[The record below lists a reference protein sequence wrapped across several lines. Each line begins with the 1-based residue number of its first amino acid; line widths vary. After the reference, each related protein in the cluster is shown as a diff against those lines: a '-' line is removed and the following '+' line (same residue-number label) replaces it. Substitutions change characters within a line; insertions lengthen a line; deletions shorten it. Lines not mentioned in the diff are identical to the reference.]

1 MKWIKDRNK
10 FLNEAKLRDV
20 IFARQAKEVSRIWGE
35 KFLDYEEVT
44 ATDRIKQG
52 KWKLSDEDKNR
63 VLGKFFDCNMTA
75 VNDTFTVLPD
85 KFAEVLAQS
94 VDLDLIGRS
103 RNEKFKIIATDIN
116 IKNPSIDQIAII
128 FDSIFRKIAV
138 SETMATE
145 IIQKGED
152 GRPLKDEGGN
162 MIKVTKAKGEL
173 VFSNNLVNINT
184 FVDDFNRCFPED
196 KVNVNFQNNDVMR
209 LRSAASIDENHEFEV
224 DFKIFDKDMYLSIN
238 HNPKD
243 ILNMSISKFYASCQH
258 LYSGGYREQVLGN
271 VFDPNSIPA
280 FLTFET
286 PIFWNKEKISDQL
299 PLSRMMIRNIETF
312 DAQEESKIFFDR
324 AYPDRMKEIF
334 GEMVEKYSDMKQTA
348 DENSRLTYIFTP
360 DIDSEDK
367 VRDPYMDRIGIKRKP
382 YIGKNTKTLY
392 LNRMHDWSN
401 VKIAPDAKIKELII
415 ETTDIPEDLMKVPL
429 NPDWVKF
436 KYLTIN
442 TLSNFDKIKTDSIAF
457 DKCKL
462 DTSVLDEMN
471 KVNSNIKKLQ
481 IISCDLTGE
490 LGFSQFQNLEELH
503 IIYTLDTIEEI
514 KDLTENLGIKKL
526 VLSGDL
532 IRDKEA
538 KAQINQVRNRG
549 IKVEIVGPVI

>member
-1 MKWIKDRNK
+1 
-10 FLNEAKLRDV
+10 
-20 IFARQAKEVSRIWGE
+20 
-35 KFLDYEEVT
+35 
-44 ATDRIKQG
+44 
-52 KWKLSDEDKNR
+52 
-63 VLGKFFDCNMTA
+63 
-75 VNDTFTVLPD
+75 
-85 KFAEVLAQS
+85 
-94 VDLDLIGRS
+94 
-103 RNEKFKIIATDIN
+103 
-116 IKNPSIDQIAII
+116 
-128 FDSIFRKIAV
+128 
-138 SETMATE
+138 
-145 IIQKGED
+145 
-152 GRPLKDEGGN
+152 
-162 MIKVTKAKGEL
+162 
-173 VFSNNLVNINT
+173 
-184 FVDDFNRCFPED
+184 
-196 KVNVNFQNNDVMR
+196 
-209 LRSAASIDENHEFEV
+209 
-224 DFKIFDKDMYLSIN
+224 
-238 HNPKD
+238 
-243 ILNMSISKFYASCQH
+243 MSISKFYASCQH

-286 PIFWNKEKISDQL
+286 PIYWNKEKISDQL

-334 GEMVEKYSDMKQTA
+334 GEMMEKYSEMKQTA
-348 DENSRLTYIFTP
+348 DENSRITYIFTP
-360 DIDSEDK
+360 DIDAEDK
-367 VRDPYMDRIGIKRKP
+367 VRDPYMDRVSLKRKP

-471 KVNSNIKKLQ
+471 KVNTNIKKLQ
-481 IISCDLTGE
+481 IVSCDLTGS
-490 LGFSQFQNLEELH
+490 LGFSQFENLEELH
-503 IIYTLDTIEEI
+503 IIYTLDTIEEL
-514 KDLTENLGIKKL
+514 KDLTENLKIKKL

-532 IRDKEA
+532 IKDKES
-538 KAQINQVRNRG
+538 KIQINQLRQRG

>member
-44 ATDRIKQG
+44 PTDKIKQG

-63 VLGKFFDCNMTA
+63 VLGKFFDCDMKAVTA
-75 VNDTFTVLPD
+75 VFDSIND
-85 KFAEVLAQS
+85 KFAEVLSQS
-94 VDLDLIGRS
+94 INLDLIRD
-103 RNEKFKIIATDIN
+103 EKFKIIATDLN
-116 IKNPSIDQIAII
+116 IKNPSIDQIAIL
-128 FDSIFRKIAV
+128 FDAIFRKISI

-145 IIQKGED
+145 VIQKDEN
-152 GRPLKDEGGN
+152 GRPVKDEGGN
-162 MIKVTKAKGEL
+162 MIKTTKEKGAL
-173 VFSNNLVNINT
+173 VFTNNLTNINS

-196 KVNVNFQNNDVMR
+196 KINANFQEGNIQR
-209 LRSAASIDENHEFEV
+209 LRSAASLDENRDYKV
-224 DFKIFDKDMYLSIN
+224 DFKIFDKDVYLSIT

-286 PIFWNKEKISDQL
+286 PIYWDNEKISDQL
-299 PLSRMMIRNIETF
+299 PLSRMVIRNIETF
-312 DAQEESKIFFDR
+312 DAQSEAKIFFDR
-324 AYPDRMKEIF
+324 AYPDRMKDVF
-334 GEMVEKYSDMKQTA
+334 GDIVERYSGMKETVE
-348 DENSRLTYIFTP
+348 DRSSVTYIFTP
-360 DIDSEDK
+360 DIDTEDK
-367 VRDPYMDRIGIKRKP
+367 VRDPYMDRLRIERKP
-382 YIGKNTKTLY
+382 YIGVNTKTLY

-415 ETTDIPEDLMKVPL
+415 ETTDIPEDLTKISL

-442 TLSNFDKIKTDSIAF
+442 TLSNFDKIKTNSIAF

-462 DTSVLDEMN
+462 DTSVLEEMN
-471 KVNSNIKKLQ
+471 KVNPNIIKLQ
-481 IISCDLTGE
+481 IVSCDLTGT
-490 LGFSQFQNLEELH
+490 LGFSQFDKLEELH
-503 IIYTLDTIEEI
+503 IVYTLDTIEEL
-514 KDLTENLGIKKL
+514 KDLTENLKIKKL

-532 IRDKEA
+532 IKDKES
-538 KAQINQVRNRG
+538 KNQVNQLRQRG

>member
-10 FLNEAKLRDV
+10 FISEAKLRDV

-44 ATDRIKQG
+44 PTDKIKQG

-75 VNDTFTVLPD
+75 VNDVFTNIPD

-94 VDLDLIGRS
+94 INLDLIRD
-103 RNEKFKIIATDIN
+103 EKFKIIATDLN
-116 IKNPSIDQIAII
+116 IKNPSIDQIAIL
-128 FDSIFRKIAV
+128 FDAIFRKISV

-145 IIQKGED
+145 VIQKDEN

-162 MIKVTKAKGEL
+162 MIKTTKEKGAL
-173 VFSNNLVNINT
+173 VFTNNLTNINT

-196 KVNVNFQNNDVMR
+196 KVNANFQEGNIQR
-209 LRSAASIDENHEFEV
+209 LRSAASIDENRDFEV

-286 PIFWNKEKISDQL
+286 PIYWNKEKISEQL

-334 GEMVEKYSDMKQTA
+334 GEMMEKYSEMKQTA
-348 DENSRLTYIFTP
+348 DENSRITYIFTP
-360 DIDSEDK
+360 DVDSEDR
-367 VRDPYMDRIGIKRKP
+367 VRDPYMDRVRLERKP

-415 ETTDIPEDLMKVPL
+415 ETTDIPEDLTKVPL

-471 KVNSNIKKLQ
+471 TVNANIKKLQ
-481 IISCDLTGE
+481 IVSCDLTGE
-490 LGFSQFQNLEELH
+490 LGFSQFKNLEELH
-503 IIYTLDTIEEI
+503 IVYTLDTIEELR
-514 KDLTENLGIKKL
+514 DLTENLGIKKL

-532 IRDKEA
+532 IKDKES
-538 KAQINQVRNRG
+538 KAQVNQLKQRG

>member
-1 MKWIKDRNK
+1 MKYIKDREK

-44 ATDRIKQG
+44 ATDKIKQG

-63 VLGKFFDCNMTA
+63 VLGKFFDCNMKSVTD
-75 VNDTFTVLPD
+75 VFDSLND
-85 KFAEVLAQS
+85 KFAQVLSQS
-94 VDLDLIGRS
+94 INLDLIRD
-103 RNEKFKIIATDIN
+103 EKFKIIATDLN
-116 IKNPSIDQIAII
+116 IKNPSIDQIAIL
-128 FDSIFRKIAV
+128 FDAIFRKIAV

-162 MIKVTKAKGEL
+162 MIKVAKAKGEL

-184 FVDDFNRCFPED
+184 FVDDFNRCFTED
-196 KVNVNFQNNDVMR
+196 KVSANFQEGNIQR
-209 LRSAASIDENHEFEV
+209 LRSVASIDENRDFEV
-224 DFKIFDKDMYLSIN
+224 DFKIFDKDMYLAIN

-258 LYSGGYREQVLGN
+258 LYSGGYREQILGN

-286 PIFWNKEKISDQL
+286 PIYWNKEKISDQL

-334 GEMVEKYSDMKQTA
+334 GEMVEKYSEMKQTA
-348 DENSRLTYIFTP
+348 DENSRITYIFTP
-360 DIDSEDK
+360 DIDTEDK
-367 VRDPYMDRIGIKRKP
+367 VRDPYMDRVSLKRKP

-415 ETTDIPEDLMKVPL
+415 ETTDIPEDLTKIPL

-471 KVNSNIKKLQ
+471 KSNPSIKKLQ
-481 IISCDLTGE
+481 IVSCDLTGE
-490 LGFSQFQNLEELH
+490 LGFSQFENLEELH
-503 IIYTLDTIEEI
+503 IVYTLDTIEEL
-514 KDLTENLGIKKL
+514 KDLTENLKIKKL

-538 KAQINQVRNRG
+538 KAQINQVRQRG

>member
-1 MKWIKDRNK
+1 MKYIKDREK

-44 ATDRIKQG
+44 ATDKIKQG

-63 VLGKFFDCNMTA
+63 VLGKFFDCNMKSVTD
-75 VNDTFTVLPD
+75 VFDSLND
-85 KFAEVLAQS
+85 KFAQVLSQS
-94 VDLDLIGRS
+94 INLDLIRD
-103 RNEKFKIIATDIN
+103 EKFKIIATDLN
-116 IKNPSIDQIAII
+116 IKNPSIDQIAIL
-128 FDSIFRKIAV
+128 FDAIFRKIAV

-162 MIKVTKAKGEL
+162 MIKVAKAKGEL

-184 FVDDFNRCFPED
+184 FVDDFNRCFTED
-196 KVNVNFQNNDVMR
+196 KVSANFQEGNIQR
-209 LRSAASIDENHEFEV
+209 LRSVASIDENRDFEV
-224 DFKIFDKDMYLSIN
+224 DFKIFDKDMYLAIN

-258 LYSGGYREQVLGN
+258 LYSGGYREQILGN

-286 PIFWNKEKISDQL
+286 PIYWNKEKISEQL

-334 GEMVEKYSDMKQTA
+334 GEMVEKYSEMKQTA
-348 DENSRLTYIFTP
+348 DENSRITYIFTP
-360 DIDSEDK
+360 DIDTEDK
-367 VRDPYMDRIGIKRKP
+367 VRDPYMDRVSLKRKP

-415 ETTDIPEDLMKVPL
+415 ETTDIPEDLTKIPL

-436 KYLTIN
+436 KYLTIK

-471 KVNSNIKKLQ
+471 KANPNIKKLQ
-481 IISCDLTGE
+481 ILSCDLTGE
-490 LGFSQFQNLEELH
+490 LGFSQFENLEELH
-503 IIYTLDTIEEI
+503 IVYTLDTIEEL
-514 KDLTENLGIKKL
+514 KDLTENLKIKKL

-538 KAQINQVRNRG
+538 KAQINQVRQRG

>member
-1 MKWIKDRNK
+1 MKDIKDREK

-44 ATDRIKQG
+44 PTDKIKQG

-63 VLGKFFDCNMTA
+63 VLGKFFDCDMTA
-75 VNDTFTVLPD
+75 VTAVFDSIND
-85 KFAEVLAQS
+85 KFAQVLSQS
-94 VDLDLIGRS
+94 INLDLIRD
-103 RNEKFKIIATDIN
+103 EKFKIIATDLN
-116 IKNPSIDQIAII
+116 IKNPSIDQIAIL
-128 FDSIFRKIAV
+128 FDAIFRKIAV

-162 MIKVTKAKGEL
+162 MIKVAKAKGEL
-173 VFSNNLVNINT
+173 IFSNNLVNIKT

-196 KVNVNFQNNDVMR
+196 KISANFEERNIQRV
-209 LRSAASIDENHEFEV
+209 RSAASIDENRDFEV

-286 PIFWNKEKISDQL
+286 PIYWNKEKISDQL

-334 GEMVEKYSDMKQTA
+334 GEMMEKYSEIKQTA
-348 DENSRLTYIFTP
+348 DENSRITYIFTP
-360 DIDSEDK
+360 DVDSEDR
-367 VRDPYMDRIGIKRKP
+367 VRDPYMDRVSLQRKP

-415 ETTDIPEDLMKVPL
+415 ETTDIPEDLMKIPL

-436 KYLTIN
+436 KYLNIK

-471 KVNSNIKKLQ
+471 TVNANIKKLQ
-481 IISCDLTGE
+481 IVSCDLTGE
-490 LGFSQFQNLEELH
+490 LGFSQFKNLEELH
-503 IIYTLDTIEEI
+503 IVYTLDTIEEL

-532 IRDKEA
+532 IKDKES
-538 KAQINQVRNRG
+538 KAQVNQLKQRG

>member
-44 ATDRIKQG
+44 PTDKIKQG

-63 VLGKFFDCNMTA
+63 VLGKFFDCDMKAVTA
-75 VNDTFTVLPD
+75 VFDSIND
-85 KFAEVLAQS
+85 KFAEVLSQS
-94 VDLDLIGRS
+94 INLDLIRD
-103 RNEKFKIIATDIN
+103 EKFKIIATDLN
-116 IKNPSIDQIAII
+116 IKNPSIDQIAIL
-128 FDSIFRKIAV
+128 FDAIFRKISI

-145 IIQKGED
+145 VIQKDEN
-152 GRPLKDEGGN
+152 GRPVKDEGGN
-162 MIKVTKAKGEL
+162 MIKTTKEKGAL
-173 VFSNNLVNINT
+173 VFTNNLTNINS
-184 FVDDFNRCFPED
+184 FVDDFNRCFPEE
-196 KVNVNFQNNDVMR
+196 KVGVNFEERNIQR
-209 LRSAASIDENHEFEV
+209 LRSAASIDENRDFEV

-286 PIFWNKEKISDQL
+286 PIYWNKEKISDQL

-334 GEMVEKYSDMKQTA
+334 GEMMEKYSEMKQTA
-348 DENSRLTYIFTP
+348 DENSRITYIFTP
-360 DIDSEDK
+360 DVDTEDR
-367 VRDPYMDRIGIKRKP
+367 VRDPYMDRVSLQRKP

-415 ETTDIPEDLMKVPL
+415 ETTDIPEDLTKVPL

-442 TLSNFDKIKTDSIAF
+442 TLSNFDKIKTNSIAF

-471 KVNSNIKKLQ
+471 TVNANIKKLQ
-481 IISCDLTGE
+481 IVSCDLTGE
-490 LGFSQFQNLEELH
+490 LGFSQFKNLEELH
-503 IIYTLDTIEEI
+503 IVYTLDTIEELR
-514 KDLTENLGIKKL
+514 DLTENLGIKKL

-532 IRDKEA
+532 IRDKES
-538 KAQINQVRNRG
+538 KAQVNQLKQRG

>member
-20 IFARQAKEVSRIWGE
+20 IFQRQAKEVSRIWGE

-44 ATDRIKQG
+44 ATDKITQG
-52 KWKLSDEDKNR
+52 KWKLSEEDKNK
-63 VLGKFFDCNMTA
+63 VLGRFFDADMQVVADIFSN
-75 VNDTFTVLPD
+75 LPD
-85 KFAEVLAQS
+85 KFADVLADS
-94 VDLDLIGRS
+94 INIELIKD
-103 RNEKFKIIATDIN
+103 EKFKVIAKDLN
-116 IKNPSIDQIAII
+116 IKNPSIDQIVII
-128 FDSIFRKIAV
+128 FDAIFRKISV

-145 IIQKGED
+145 VIQKDEN
-152 GRPLKDEGGN
+152 GRPVKDEAGN
-162 MIKVTKAKGEL
+162 MIKTTKEKGAL
-173 VFSNNLVNINT
+173 VFTNNLTNINS

-196 KVNVNFQNNDVMR
+196 KVGVNFEERNIQR
-209 LRSAASIDENHEFEV
+209 LRSAASLDENRDYKV
-224 DFKIFDKDMYLSIN
+224 DFKIFDKDVYLSIT

-258 LYSGGYREQVLGN
+258 LYNGGYREQVLGN

-286 PIFWNKEKISDQL
+286 PIYWDNEKISDQL
-299 PLSRMMIRNIETF
+299 PLSRMVIRNIETF
-312 DAQEESKIFFDR
+312 DAQSEAKIFFDR
-324 AYPDRMKEIF
+324 AYPDRMKDVF
-334 GEMVEKYSDMKQTA
+334 GDIVERYSGMKETVE
-348 DENSRLTYIFTP
+348 DRSSVTYIFTP
-360 DIDSEDK
+360 DIDTEDK
-367 VRDPYMDRIGIKRKP
+367 VRDPYMDRLRIERKP
-382 YIGKNTKTLY
+382 YIGVNTKTLY

-415 ETTDIPEDLMKVPL
+415 ETTDIPEDLTKISL

-471 KVNSNIKKLQ
+471 KVNPNIKKLQ
-481 IISCDLTGE
+481 IVSCDLTGS
-490 LGFSQFQNLEELH
+490 LGFSQFENLEELH
-503 IIYTLDTIEEI
+503 IVYTLDTIEEL
-514 KDLTENLGIKKL
+514 KDLTENLKIKKL

-532 IRDKEA
+532 IKDKES
-538 KAQINQVRNRG
+538 KIQVNQLRQRG
-549 IKVEIVGPVI
+549 IKIEIVGPVI

>member
-1 MKWIKDRNK
+1 MKYIKDREK

-44 ATDRIKQG
+44 PTDKIKQG

-63 VLGKFFDCNMTA
+63 VLGKFFDCDMTA
-75 VNDTFTVLPD
+75 VTAVFDSIND
-85 KFAEVLAQS
+85 KFAQVLSQS
-94 VDLDLIGRS
+94 INLDLIRD
-103 RNEKFKIIATDIN
+103 EKFKIIATDLN
-116 IKNPSIDQIAII
+116 IKNPSIDQIAIL
-128 FDSIFRKIAV
+128 FDAIFRKIAV

-162 MIKVTKAKGEL
+162 MIKVAKAKGEL
-173 VFSNNLVNINT
+173 IFSNNLVNIKT
-184 FVDDFNRCFPED
+184 FVDDFNRCFTED
-196 KVNVNFQNNDVMR
+196 KVSANFEERNIQRV
-209 LRSAASIDENHEFEV
+209 RSAASIDENRDFEV

-286 PIFWNKEKISDQL
+286 PIYWNKEKISDQL

-334 GEMVEKYSDMKQTA
+334 GEMMEKYSEIKQTA
-348 DENSRLTYIFTP
+348 DENSRITYIFTP
-360 DIDSEDK
+360 DVDSEDR
-367 VRDPYMDRIGIKRKP
+367 VRDPYMDRVSLQRKP

-415 ETTDIPEDLMKVPL
+415 ETTDIPEDLTKVPL

-471 KVNSNIKKLQ
+471 TVNANIKKLQ
-481 IISCDLTGE
+481 IVSCDLTGE
-490 LGFSQFQNLEELH
+490 LGFSQFKNLEELH
-503 IIYTLDTIEEI
+503 IVYTLDTIEEL

-532 IRDKEA
+532 IKDKES
-538 KAQINQVRNRG
+538 KAQVNQLKQRG

>member
-1 MKWIKDRNK
+1 MGLIMNS
-10 FLNEAKLRDV
+10 
-20 IFARQAKEVSRIWGE
+20 FAG
-35 KFLDYEEVT
+35 
-44 ATDRIKQG
+44 
-52 KWKLSDEDKNR
+52 
-63 VLGKFFDCNMTA
+63 
-75 VNDTFTVLPD
+75 LPD
-85 KFAEVLAQS
+85 KFNHIVQES
-94 VDLDLIGRS
+94 INLDLLS
-103 RNEKFKIIATDIN
+103 KEAKVVMDNFN
-116 IKNPSIDQIAII
+116 IQSPTIDQIVYI
-128 FDSIFRKIAV
+128 FESVFRKLDINPTKA
-138 SETMATE
+138 SEM
-145 IIQKGED
+145 IQKDENGVPV
-152 GRPLKDEGGN
+152 RDEGGN
-162 MIKVTKAKGEL
+162 MIRIKKNEGDPIFT
-173 VFSNNLVNINT
+173 NNLVNINT
-184 FVDDFNRCFPED
+184 FVDDYNRCYLDE
-196 KVNVNFQNNDVMR
+196 KVETSSFSSRSISQ
-209 LRSAASIDENHEFEV
+209 LRNLAKENHNRDYGYEYS
-224 DFKIFDKDMYLSIN
+224 IFGKDMYLQID

-243 ILNMSISKFYASCQH
+243 ILNMSISKFFSSCQH
-258 LYSGGYREQVLGN
+258 LYTGGYRTQLLGN

-280 FLTFET
+280 FFVFDT
-286 PIFWNKEKISDQL
+286 PITWNDEKISDKL
-299 PLSRMMIRNIETF
+299 PLSRMMIRNIESFSDTE
-312 DAQEESKIFFDR
+312 QTKIFFDR

-334 GEMVEKYSDMKQTA
+334 GEMVEKYSEMKQTA
-348 DENSRLTYIFTP
+348 DENSRITYIFTP
-360 DIDSEDK
+360 DIDTEDK
-367 VRDPYMDRIGIKRKP
+367 VRDPYMDRVSLKRKP

-415 ETTDIPEDLMKVPL
+415 ETTDIPEDLTKIPL

>member
-1 MKWIKDRNK
+1 MKYIKDREK

-44 ATDRIKQG
+44 ATDKIKQG
-52 KWKLSDEDKNR
+52 RWKLSDEDKNR
-63 VLGKFFDCNMTA
+63 VLGKFFDCNMKSVTDVFDS
-75 VNDTFTVLPD
+75 VND
-85 KFAEVLAQS
+85 KFAQVLSQS
-94 VDLDLIGRS
+94 INLDLIKD
-103 RNEKFKIIATDIN
+103 EKFKIIATDLN
-116 IKNPSIDQIAII
+116 IKNPSIDQIAIL

-162 MIKVTKAKGEL
+162 MIKVAKVKGEL

-196 KVNVNFQNNDVMR
+196 KVSANFREGNIER
-209 LRSAASIDENHEFEV
+209 LRSVASIDENRDFEV
-224 DFKIFDKDMYLSIN
+224 DFKIFDKDMYLAIN

-286 PIFWNKEKISDQL
+286 PIYWNKEKISEQL
-299 PLSRMMIRNIETF
+299 PLSRMMIRNIEGF

-334 GEMVEKYSDMKQTA
+334 GEMVEKYSEMKQTA
-348 DENSRLTYIFTP
+348 DENSRITYIFTP
-360 DIDSEDK
+360 DIDTEDK
-367 VRDPYMDRIGIKRKP
+367 VRDPYMDRLGIERKP

-415 ETTDIPEDLMKVPL
+415 ETTDIPEDLTKIPL

-471 KVNSNIKKLQ
+471 KSNPNIKKLQ
-481 IISCDLTGE
+481 ILSCDLTGE
-490 LGFSQFQNLEELH
+490 LGFSQFEKLEELH
-503 IIYTLDTIEEI
+503 IVYTLDTIEEL
-514 KDLTENLGIKKL
+514 KDLTENLKIKKL

-532 IRDKEA
+532 VRDKEA
-538 KAQINQVRNRG
+538 KAQINQVRQRG

>member
-1 MKWIKDRNK
+1 MEVVTRIFSSLPDRFADVLADSINIDLIKD
-10 FLNEAKLRDV
+10 
-20 IFARQAKEVSRIWGE
+20 
-35 KFLDYEEVT
+35 
-44 ATDRIKQG
+44 
-52 KWKLSDEDKNR
+52 
-63 VLGKFFDCNMTA
+63 
-75 VNDTFTVLPD
+75 
-85 KFAEVLAQS
+85 
-94 VDLDLIGRS
+94 
-103 RNEKFKIIATDIN
+103 EKFKVISKDLN
-116 IKNPSIDQIAII
+116 IKNPSIDQIVII
-128 FDSIFRKIAV
+128 FDAIFRKIAV

-152 GRPLKDEGGN
+152 GRPLRDEAGN
-162 MIKVTKAKGEL
+162 MIKVAKKKGEL
-173 VFSNNLVNINT
+173 IYSNNLVNINT
-184 FVDDFNRCFPED
+184 FVDDFNRCFPEE
-196 KVNVNFQNNDVMR
+196 KVNINFEERNIQK
-209 LRSAASIDENHEFEV
+209 LRSAASVDENHDYKV
-224 DFKIFDKDMYLSIN
+224 DFKIFDKDVYLSIT

-286 PIFWNKEKISDQL
+286 PIYWKDEIISEQL
-299 PLSRMMIRNIETF
+299 PLSRMVIRNIETF
-312 DAQEESKIFFDR
+312 DAQSEAKIFFDR
-324 AYPDRMKEIF
+324 AYPDRMKDIF
-334 GEMVEKYSDMKQTA
+334 GEIVEKYSGMKETVQ
-348 DENSRLTYIFTP
+348 DRGGVTYVFTP
-360 DIDSEDK
+360 DIDAEDK
-367 VRDPYMDRIGIKRKP
+367 IREPYMDRLRIQRKP
-382 YIGKNTKTLY
+382 YIGKNTRTLY

-415 ETTDIPEDLMKVPL
+415 ETTDIPEDLTKVPL

-462 DTSVLDEMN
+462 DTSVLDDMN
-471 KVNSNIKKLQ
+471 KSNPNIKKLQ
-481 IISCDLTGE
+481 IVSCDLTGE

-503 IIYTLDTIEEI
+503 IVYTLDTIEEI
-514 KDLTENLGIKKL
+514 KDLTENLKIKKL

-532 IRDKEA
+532 IKDKEA
-538 KAQINQVRNRG
+538 KAQINQVRQRG

>member
-1 MKWIKDRNK
+1 MKYIKDRQK

-20 IFARQAKEVSRIWGE
+20 IFQRQAKEVSRIWGE

-44 ATDRIKQG
+44 ATDKIKQG

-63 VLGKFFDCNMTA
+63 VLGRFFDADMQA
-75 VNDTFTVLPD
+75 VTDLFSSLPD
-85 KFAEVLAQS
+85 KFADVLADS
-94 VDLDLIGRS
+94 ISIELIKD
-103 RNEKFKIIATDIN
+103 EKFKIIAKDLN
-116 IKNPSIDQIAII
+116 IKNPSIDQIVII
-128 FDSIFRKIAV
+128 FDPIFRKISV

-145 IIQKGED
+145 VIQKDEN
-152 GRPLKDEGGN
+152 GRPVKDEAGN
-162 MIKVTKAKGEL
+162 MIKTTKEKGAL
-173 VFSNNLVNINT
+173 VFTNNLTNINS
-184 FVDDFNRCFPED
+184 FVDDFNRCFPEE
-196 KVNVNFQNNDVMR
+196 KVGVNFEERNIQR
-209 LRSAASIDENHEFEV
+209 LRSAASLDENRDYKV
-224 DFKIFDKDMYLSIN
+224 DFKIFDKDVYLSIT

-286 PIFWNKEKISDQL
+286 PIYWDNEKISDQL

-312 DAQEESKIFFDR
+312 DAQSESKIFFDR

-334 GEMVEKYSDMKQTA
+334 GEMVEKYSEMKQTA
-348 DENSRLTYIFTP
+348 DENSRITYIFTP
-360 DIDSEDK
+360 DIDTEDK
-367 VRDPYMDRIGIKRKP
+367 VRDPYMDRLRIERKP
-382 YIGKNTKTLY
+382 YIGVNTKTLY

-415 ETTDIPEDLMKVPL
+415 ETTDIPEDLTKISL
-429 NPDWVKF
+429 NPDWIKF

-471 KVNSNIKKLQ
+471 KVNPNIKKLQ
-481 IISCDLTGE
+481 IVSCDLTGS
-490 LGFSQFQNLEELH
+490 LGFSQFENLEELH
-503 IIYTLDTIEEI
+503 IVYTLDTIEEL
-514 KDLTENLGIKKL
+514 KDLTENLKIKKL

-532 IRDKEA
+532 IKDKES
-538 KAQINQVRNRG
+538 KIQVNQLRQRG
-549 IKVEIVGPVI
+549 IKIEIVGPVI

>member
-1 MKWIKDRNK
+1 MKYIKDREK

-44 ATDRIKQG
+44 PTDKIKQG
-52 KWKLSDEDKNR
+52 KWKLSDEDKTR
-63 VLGKFFDCNMTA
+63 VLGKFFDCDMTA
-75 VNDTFTVLPD
+75 VTAVFDSIND
-85 KFAEVLAQS
+85 KFAQVLSQS
-94 VDLDLIGRS
+94 INLDLIRD
-103 RNEKFKIIATDIN
+103 EKFKIIATDLN
-116 IKNPSIDQIAII
+116 IKNPSIDQIAIL
-128 FDSIFRKIAV
+128 FDAIFRKIAV

-162 MIKVTKAKGEL
+162 MIKVAKAKGEL
-173 VFSNNLVNINT
+173 IFSNNLVNIKT

-196 KVNVNFQNNDVMR
+196 KISANFEERNIQRV
-209 LRSAASIDENHEFEV
+209 RSAASIDENRDFEV

-258 LYSGGYREQVLGN
+258 LYSGGYREQILGN

-286 PIFWNKEKISDQL
+286 PIYWNKEKISDQL
-299 PLSRMMIRNIETF
+299 PLSRMVIRNIETF

-334 GEMVEKYSDMKQTA
+334 GEMMEKYSEIKQTA
-348 DENSRLTYIFTP
+348 DENSRITYIFTP
-360 DIDSEDK
+360 DVDSEDR
-367 VRDPYMDRIGIKRKP
+367 VRDPYMDRVSLQRKP

-471 KVNSNIKKLQ
+471 KVNTNIKKLQ
-481 IISCDLTGE
+481 IVSCDLTGP
-490 LGFSQFQNLEELH
+490 LGFSQFEKLEELH
-503 IIYTLDTIEEI
+503 IIYTLDTIEEL
-514 KDLTENLGIKKL
+514 KDLTENLKIKKL

-532 IRDKEA
+532 IKDKES
-538 KAQINQVRNRG
+538 KIQVNQLRQRG

>member
-44 ATDRIKQG
+44 PTDKIKQG

-63 VLGKFFDCNMTA
+63 VLGKFFDCDMKAVTA
-75 VNDTFTVLPD
+75 VFDSIND
-85 KFAEVLAQS
+85 KFAEVLSQS
-94 VDLDLIGRS
+94 INLDLIRD
-103 RNEKFKIIATDIN
+103 EKFKIIATDLN
-116 IKNPSIDQIAII
+116 IKNPSIDQIAIL
-128 FDSIFRKIAV
+128 FDAIFRKISV

-145 IIQKGED
+145 VIQKDEN
-152 GRPLKDEGGN
+152 GRPVKDEGGN
-162 MIKVTKAKGEL
+162 MIKTTKEKGAL
-173 VFSNNLVNINT
+173 VFTNNLTNINS

-196 KVNVNFQNNDVMR
+196 KISANFEERNIQRV
-209 LRSAASIDENHEFEV
+209 RSAASIDENRDFEV

-286 PIFWNKEKISDQL
+286 PIYWNKEKISDQL

-334 GEMVEKYSDMKQTA
+334 GEMMEKYSEIKQTA
-348 DENSRLTYIFTP
+348 DENSRITYIFTP
-360 DIDSEDK
+360 DIDTEDK
-367 VRDPYMDRIGIKRKP
+367 VRDPYMDRVSLKRKP

-415 ETTDIPEDLMKVPL
+415 ETTDIPEDLTKVPL

-471 KVNSNIKKLQ
+471 KSNPNIKKLQ
-481 IISCDLTGE
+481 IVSCDLTGE
-490 LGFSQFQNLEELH
+490 LGFSQFENLEELH
-503 IIYTLDTIEEI
+503 IVYTLDTIEELR
-514 KDLTENLGIKKL
+514 DLTENLKIKKL

-532 IRDKEA
+532 IKDKEA
-538 KAQINQVRNRG
+538 KAQINQVRQRG

>member
-44 ATDRIKQG
+44 PTDKIKQG
-52 KWKLSDEDKNR
+52 KWKLSDEDKTR
-63 VLGKFFDCNMTA
+63 VLGKFFDCDMTA
-75 VNDTFTVLPD
+75 VTAVFDSIND
-85 KFAEVLAQS
+85 KFAQVLSQS
-94 VDLDLIGRS
+94 INLDLIRD
-103 RNEKFKIIATDIN
+103 EKFKIIATDLN
-116 IKNPSIDQIAII
+116 IKNPSIDQIAIL
-128 FDSIFRKIAV
+128 FDAIFRKIAV

-162 MIKVTKAKGEL
+162 MIKVAKAKGEL
-173 VFSNNLVNINT
+173 IFSNNLVNINT

-196 KVNVNFQNNDVMR
+196 KISANFEERNIQRV
-209 LRSAASIDENHEFEV
+209 RSAASIDENRDFEV

-286 PIFWNKEKISDQL
+286 PIYWNKEKISDQL

-334 GEMVEKYSDMKQTA
+334 GEMMEKYSEIKQTA
-348 DENSRLTYIFTP
+348 DENSRITYIFSP
-360 DIDSEDK
+360 DIDTEDK
-367 VRDPYMDRIGIKRKP
+367 VRDPYMDRVSLKRKP

-415 ETTDIPEDLMKVPL
+415 ETTDIPEDLTKIPL

-471 KVNSNIKKLQ
+471 KSNPSIKKLQ
-481 IISCDLTGE
+481 IVSCDLTGE
-490 LGFSQFQNLEELH
+490 LGFSQFENLEELH
-503 IIYTLDTIEEI
+503 IVYTLDTIEELR
-514 KDLTENLGIKKL
+514 DLTENLKIKKL

-538 KAQINQVRNRG
+538 KAQINQVRQRG

>member
-10 FLNEAKLRDV
+10 FISEAKLRDV
-20 IFARQAKEVSRIWGE
+20 IFQRQAKEVSRIWGE

-44 ATDRIKQG
+44 ATDKITQG
-52 KWKLSDEDKNR
+52 KWKLSEEDKNK
-63 VLGKFFDCNMTA
+63 VLGRFFDADMQVVASIFSN
-75 VNDTFTVLPD
+75 LPD
-85 KFAEVLAQS
+85 KFADVLADS
-94 VDLDLIGRS
+94 INIELIRD
-103 RNEKFKIIATDIN
+103 EKFKVIAKDLN
-116 IKNPSIDQIAII
+116 IKNPSIDQIVII
-128 FDSIFRKIAV
+128 FDAIFRKISV

-145 IIQKGED
+145 VIQKDEN
-152 GRPLKDEGGN
+152 GRPVKDEAGN
-162 MIKVTKAKGEL
+162 MIKTTKEKGAL
-173 VFSNNLVNINT
+173 VFTNNLTNINS

-196 KVNVNFQNNDVMR
+196 KVGVNFEERNIQR
-209 LRSAASIDENHEFEV
+209 LRSAASLDENRDYKV
-224 DFKIFDKDMYLSIN
+224 DFKIFDKDVYLSIT

-286 PIFWNKEKISDQL
+286 PIYWDNEKISDQL
-299 PLSRMMIRNIETF
+299 PLSRMVIRNIETF
-312 DAQEESKIFFDR
+312 DAQSEAKIFFDR
-324 AYPDRMKEIF
+324 AYPDRMKDVF
-334 GEMVEKYSDMKQTA
+334 GDIVERYSGMKETVE
-348 DENSRLTYIFTP
+348 DRSSVTYIFTP
-360 DIDSEDK
+360 DIDTEDK
-367 VRDPYMDRIGIKRKP
+367 VRDPYMDRLRIERKP
-382 YIGKNTKTLY
+382 YIGVNTKTLY

-415 ETTDIPEDLMKVPL
+415 ETTDIPEDLTKISL

-471 KVNSNIKKLQ
+471 KVNPNIKKLQ
-481 IISCDLTGE
+481 IVSCDLTGS
-490 LGFSQFQNLEELH
+490 LGFSQFENLEELH
-503 IIYTLDTIEEI
+503 IVYTLDTIEEL
-514 KDLTENLGIKKL
+514 KDLTENLKIKKL

-532 IRDKEA
+532 IKDKES
-538 KAQINQVRNRG
+538 KIQVNQLRQRV
-549 IKVEIVGPVI
+549 IKIEIVGPVI

>member
-10 FLNEAKLRDV
+10 FISEAKLRDV

-44 ATDRIKQG
+44 ATDKIKQG

-63 VLGKFFDCNMTA
+63 VLGKFFDCNMKSVTDVFDS
-75 VNDTFTVLPD
+75 VND
-85 KFAEVLAQS
+85 KFAQVLSQS
-94 VDLDLIGRS
+94 INLDLIRD
-103 RNEKFKIIATDIN
+103 EKFKIIATDLN
-116 IKNPSIDQIAII
+116 IKNPSIDQIAIL
-128 FDSIFRKIAV
+128 FDSIFRKISV

-145 IIQKGED
+145 VIQKDEN
-152 GRPLKDEGGN
+152 GRPVKDEAGN
-162 MIKVTKAKGEL
+162 MIKIAKAKGEL
-173 VFSNNLVNINT
+173 MFTNNLVNINT

-196 KVNVNFQNNDVMR
+196 KVSANFQEGNIQR
-209 LRSAASIDENHEFEV
+209 LRSVASIDENRDFEV

-286 PIFWNKEKISDQL
+286 PIYWNKEKISDQL

-312 DAQEESKIFFDR
+312 DAQSESKIFFDR

-334 GEMVEKYSDMKQTA
+334 GEMVEKYSEMKQTA
-348 DENSRLTYIFTP
+348 DENSRITYIFTP
-360 DIDSEDK
+360 DIDAEDR
-367 VRDPYMDRIGIKRKP
+367 VRDPYMDRVSLQRKP

-415 ETTDIPEDLMKVPL
+415 ETTDIPEDLTKVPL

-442 TLSNFDKIKTDSIAF
+442 SLSNFDKIKTDSIAF

-471 KVNSNIKKLQ
+471 TVNANIKKLQ
-481 IISCDLTGE
+481 IVSCDLTGE
-490 LGFSQFQNLEELH
+490 LGFSQFEKLEELH
-503 IIYTLDTIEEI
+503 IVYTLDTIEEL
-514 KDLTENLGIKKL
+514 KDLTENLKIKKL

-532 IRDKEA
+532 IKDKES
-538 KAQINQVRNRG
+538 KIQVNQLRQRG

>member
-1 MKWIKDRNK
+1 MKYIKDRNK

-44 ATDRIKQG
+44 PTDKIKQG

-63 VLGKFFDCNMTA
+63 VLGKFFDCDMKAVTA
-75 VNDTFTVLPD
+75 VFDSIND
-85 KFAEVLAQS
+85 KFAEVLSQS
-94 VDLDLIGRS
+94 INLDLIRD
-103 RNEKFKIIATDIN
+103 EKFKIIATDLN
-116 IKNPSIDQIAII
+116 IKNPSIDQIAIL
-128 FDSIFRKIAV
+128 FDAIFRKISI

-145 IIQKGED
+145 VIQKDEN
-152 GRPLKDEGGN
+152 GRPVKDEGGN
-162 MIKVTKAKGEL
+162 MIKTTKEKGAL
-173 VFSNNLVNINT
+173 VFTNNLTNINS
-184 FVDDFNRCFPED
+184 FVDDFNRCFPEE
-196 KVNVNFQNNDVMR
+196 KVGVNFEERNIQR
-209 LRSAASIDENHEFEV
+209 LRSAASIDENRDFEV

-286 PIFWNKEKISDQL
+286 PIYWNKEKISDQL

-334 GEMVEKYSDMKQTA
+334 GEMMEKYSEMKQTA
-348 DENSRLTYIFTP
+348 DENSRITYIFTP
-360 DIDSEDK
+360 DVDTEDR
-367 VRDPYMDRIGIKRKP
+367 VRDPYMDRVSLQRKP

-415 ETTDIPEDLMKVPL
+415 ETTDIPEDLTKVPL

-442 TLSNFDKIKTDSIAF
+442 TLSNFDKIKTNSIAF

-471 KVNSNIKKLQ
+471 TVNANIKKLQ
-481 IISCDLTGE
+481 IVSCDLTGE
-490 LGFSQFQNLEELH
+490 LGFSQFKNLEELH
-503 IIYTLDTIEEI
+503 IVYTLDTIEEL
-514 KDLTENLGIKKL
+514 KDLTENLKIKKL

-532 IRDKEA
+532 IRDKES
-538 KAQINQVRNRG
+538 KAQVNQLKQRG

>member
-1 MKWIKDRNK
+1 MKYIKDREK

-44 ATDRIKQG
+44 PTDKIKQG

-63 VLGKFFDCNMTA
+63 VLGKFFDCDMTA
-75 VNDTFTVLPD
+75 VTAVFDSIND
-85 KFAEVLAQS
+85 KFAQVLSQS
-94 VDLDLIGRS
+94 INLDLIRD
-103 RNEKFKIIATDIN
+103 EKFKIIATDLN
-116 IKNPSIDQIAII
+116 IKNPSIDQIAIL
-128 FDSIFRKIAV
+128 FDAIFRKIAV

-162 MIKVTKAKGEL
+162 MIKVAKAKGEL
-173 VFSNNLVNINT
+173 IFSNNLVNINT

-196 KVNVNFQNNDVMR
+196 KISANFEERNIQRV
-209 LRSAASIDENHEFEV
+209 RSAVSIDENRDFEV

-286 PIFWNKEKISDQL
+286 PIYWNKEKISDQL

-334 GEMVEKYSDMKQTA
+334 GEMMEKYSEIKQTA
-348 DENSRLTYIFTP
+348 DENSRITYIFSP
-360 DIDSEDK
+360 DIDTEDK
-367 VRDPYMDRIGIKRKP
+367 VRDPYMDRVSLKRKP

-415 ETTDIPEDLMKVPL
+415 ETTDIPEDLTKIPL

-471 KVNSNIKKLQ
+471 KSNPSIKKLQ
-481 IISCDLTGE
+481 IVSCDLTGE
-490 LGFSQFQNLEELH
+490 LGFSQFENLEELH
-503 IIYTLDTIEEI
+503 IVYTLDTIEELR
-514 KDLTENLGIKKL
+514 DLTENLKIKKL

-538 KAQINQVRNRG
+538 KAQINQVRQRG

>member
-44 ATDRIKQG
+44 PTDKIKQG

-63 VLGKFFDCNMTA
+63 VLGKFFDCDMKAVTA
-75 VNDTFTVLPD
+75 VFDSIND
-85 KFAEVLAQS
+85 KFAEVLSQS
-94 VDLDLIGRS
+94 INLDLIRD
-103 RNEKFKIIATDIN
+103 EKFKIIATDLN
-116 IKNPSIDQIAII
+116 IKNPSIDQIAIL
-128 FDSIFRKIAV
+128 FDAIFRKISV

-145 IIQKGED
+145 VIQKDEN
-152 GRPLKDEGGN
+152 GRPVKDEGGN
-162 MIKVTKAKGEL
+162 MIKTTKEKGAL
-173 VFSNNLVNINT
+173 VFTNNLTNINS

-196 KVNVNFQNNDVMR
+196 KIGANFEERNIQR
-209 LRSAASIDENHEFEV
+209 LRSAASIDENRDFEV

-286 PIFWNKEKISDQL
+286 PIYWNKEKISDQL

-334 GEMVEKYSDMKQTA
+334 GEMMEKYSEMKQTA
-348 DENSRLTYIFTP
+348 DENSRITYIFTP
-360 DIDSEDK
+360 DVDTEDR
-367 VRDPYMDRIGIKRKP
+367 VRDPYMDRVSLQRKP

-415 ETTDIPEDLMKVPL
+415 ETTDIPEDLTKVPL

-471 KVNSNIKKLQ
+471 TVNANIKKLQ
-481 IISCDLTGE
+481 IVSCDLTGE
-490 LGFSQFQNLEELH
+490 LGFSQFKNLEELH
-503 IIYTLDTIEEI
+503 IVYTLDTIEEL

-532 IRDKEA
+532 IKDKES
-538 KAQINQVRNRG
+538 KIQVNQLRQRG

>member
-44 ATDRIKQG
+44 ATDKIKQG

-63 VLGKFFDCNMTA
+63 VLGKFFDCNMKSVTDVFDS
-75 VNDTFTVLPD
+75 VND
-85 KFAEVLAQS
+85 KFAQVLAES
-94 VDLDLIGRS
+94 INLDLIRD
-103 RNEKFKIIATDIN
+103 EKFKIIATDLN
-116 IKNPSIDQIAII
+116 IKNPSIDQIAIL

-162 MIKVTKAKGEL
+162 MIKVAKVKGEL

-196 KVNVNFQNNDVMR
+196 KVSANFQEGNIQR
-209 LRSAASIDENHEFEV
+209 LRSVASIDENRDFEV

-286 PIFWNKEKISDQL
+286 PIYWNKEKISEQL

-334 GEMVEKYSDMKQTA
+334 GEMMEKYSEMKQTA
-348 DENSRLTYIFTP
+348 DENSRITYIFTP
-360 DIDSEDK
+360 DIDTEDK
-367 VRDPYMDRIGIKRKP
+367 VRDPYMDRVRLERKP

-415 ETTDIPEDLMKVPL
+415 ETTDIPEDLTKVPL

-471 KVNSNIKKLQ
+471 KSNPNIKKLQ
-481 IISCDLTGE
+481 IVSCDLTGE
-490 LGFSQFQNLEELH
+490 LGFSQFENLEELH
-503 IIYTLDTIEEI
+503 IVYTLDTIEELR
-514 KDLTENLGIKKL
+514 DLTENLKIKKL

-532 IRDKEA
+532 IKDKES
-538 KAQINQVRNRG
+538 KAQVNQLKQRG

>member
-1 MKWIKDRNK
+1 MKWIKDRQK

-44 ATDRIKQG
+44 PTDKIKQG

-63 VLGKFFDCNMTA
+63 VLGKFFDCDMTV
-75 VNDTFTVLPD
+75 VNSVFDSLSD

-94 VDLDLIGRS
+94 INLELIK
-103 RNEKFKIIATDIN
+103 NEKFKIIATDLN
-116 IKNPSIDQIAII
+116 IKNPSIDQIAIL
-128 FDSIFRKIAV
+128 FDAIFRKIAV

-152 GRPLKDEGGN
+152 GRPLKDEAGN
-162 MIKVTKAKGEL
+162 MIKVAKAKGEL

-184 FVDDFNRCFPED
+184 FVDDFNRCFPEE
-196 KVNVNFQNNDVMR
+196 KVSADFNNR
-209 LRSAASIDENHEFEV
+209 SIGNLRSMAGIDENRDFEV
-224 DFKIFDKDMYLSIN
+224 DFKIFDKDLYLSIN

-280 FLTFET
+280 FLSFET
-286 PIFWNKEKISDQL
+286 PIYWNKEKISDQL
-299 PLSRMMIRNIETF
+299 PLSRMMVRNIETF
-312 DAQEESKIFFDR
+312 DAQEESKIYFDR
-324 AYPDRMKEIF
+324 AYPDRMKEVF
-334 GEMVEKYSDMKQTA
+334 GEIIEKYAEMNQTA
-348 DENSRLTYIFTP
+348 DERSRITYIFTP
-360 DIDSEDK
+360 DIDAEDR
-367 VRDPYMDRIGIKRKP
+367 VRDPYMDRVRLERKP

-401 VKIAPDAKIKELII
+401 VKIAPDARIKELII
-415 ETTDIPEDLMKVPL
+415 ETTDIPEDLTKVPL

-462 DTSVLDEMN
+462 DTLVLEEMN
-471 KVNSNIKKLQ
+471 KTNPGIKKLQ
-481 IISCDLTGE
+481 IVSCDLTGE

-503 IIYTLDTIEEI
+503 IVYTLDTIEELR
-514 KDLTENLGIKKL
+514 DLTENLKIKKL

-538 KAQINQVRNRG
+538 KAQINQVRQRG